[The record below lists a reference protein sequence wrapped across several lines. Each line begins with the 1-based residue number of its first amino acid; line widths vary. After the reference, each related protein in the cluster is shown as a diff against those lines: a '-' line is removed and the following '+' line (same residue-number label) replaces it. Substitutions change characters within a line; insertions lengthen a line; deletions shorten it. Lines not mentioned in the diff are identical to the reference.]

1 LAPSA
6 TIRLQARNLTKQFPG
21 VLALGGVDLDLR
33 EGEVHAL
40 CGENGAG
47 KSTLLKILAGCWPHG
62 SYGGE
67 LTGAGKVLQMA
78 SPADADAAGIALVAQ
93 ELALVPE
100 LSIFENIFLGRELK
114 RYGLLRKAEMK
125 QRAAAAM
132 KRVGLDEDP
141 ETPVN
146 ALSVG
151 RQQLVEIA
159 KALDKNARVLILD
172 EPTAALTAS
181 DADRLNALV
190 RSLVDQ
196 GVGCLYVSHRLE
208 EVFAV
213 SDTITVLRDGKSV
226 GTGPVSQWNRAS
238 VVASMVGRALAEDA
252 AHGPAPMKGGGPA
265 SLTVEKWSLVHPSI
279 PGRFAV
285 EDLSFELHPGEILGV
300 AGLMGSGRTA
310 LLTSLFGG
318 ARSEVTGRLRRGDGE
333 WRGPY
338 ATPQEAMAGG
348 IALVTEDRK
357 GQGLV
362 LTASLYENVAL
373 ATLADYKRYGLL
385 DWNALKKR
393 AGETTAS
400 LQLRAAGLHVEAG
413 SLSGGNQQKIVIA
426 KWLQT
431 KPAVLLLD
439 EPTRGI
445 DVGAKAEVH
454 ALIRRLAEEG
464 LSVLVASSDLPELL
478 GLSHRL
484 MVMSAGKRTAVLER
498 DQFSQEAVM
507 HAATGG

>member
-1 LAPSA
+1 M
-6 TIRLQARNLTKQFPG
+6 KQFPG
-21 VLALGGVDLDLR
+21 VLALAGVDLDLR

-47 KSTLLKILAGCWPHG
+47 KSTLLKILAGCWPYG
-62 SYGGE
+62 TYGGE
-67 LTGAGKVLQMA
+67 LTCEGKPLQMA

-100 LSIFENIFLGRELK
+100 LSIFENMFLGREIK

-125 QRAAAAM
+125 QRCAAAL

-141 ETPVN
+141 STRVG

-213 SDTITVLRDGKSV
+213 SDTITILRDGKSV
-226 GTGPVSQWNRAS
+226 GTGPASGWTRAS
-238 VVASMVGRALAEDA
+238 VVAAMVGRSLAEDSTHA
-252 AHGPAPMKGGGPA
+252 PAPLNAQGAP
-265 SLTVEKWSLVHPSI
+265 SFSVENWSLEHPSI

-285 EDLSFELHPGEILGV
+285 ENLAFDLHPGEILGV

-318 ARSEVTGRLRRGDGE
+318 ARSKVTGKLRFGGGE
-333 WRGPY
+333 WRGPF
-338 ATPQEAMAGG
+338 ASPREAMAEG

-373 ATLADYKRYGLL
+373 ATLLEYRKYGLL
-385 DWNALKKR
+385 DWTALKAR
-393 AGETTAS
+393 AAETTAS
-400 LQLRAAGLHVEAG
+400 LQLRAAGLHVAAG

-431 KPAVLLLD
+431 KPRVLLLD

-454 ALIRRLAEEG
+454 ALIRKLAEDG
-464 LSVLVASSDLPELL
+464 MSVLVASSDLPELL
-478 GLSHRL
+478 GLSHRM
-484 MVMSAGKRTAVLER
+484 MVMSAGRRMAVLER
-498 DQFSQEAVM
+498 DKFSQEAVM
-507 HAATGG
+507 DAATKM